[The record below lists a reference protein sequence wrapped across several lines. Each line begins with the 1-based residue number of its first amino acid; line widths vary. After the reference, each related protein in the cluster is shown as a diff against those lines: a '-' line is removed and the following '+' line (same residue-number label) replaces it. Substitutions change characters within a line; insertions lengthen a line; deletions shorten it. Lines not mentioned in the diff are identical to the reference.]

1 MNSLLTDPKTNRY
14 GKEKG
19 KQDFIFWVRK
29 FTNFQHRLPSV
40 SLFRLPSAC
49 MSDNSHMKQ
58 IRGKNNSGGEVGT
71 RRDHIG
77 ST

>member
-1 MNSLLTDPKTNRY
+1 MNSLLTDPKTNRSR
-14 GKEKG
+14 KEKG
-19 KQDFIFWVRK
+19 KQDFIF
-29 FTNFQHRLPSV
+29 FGFGNLLIFSIGFCL
-40 SLFRLPSAC
+40 SAC